1 MFCKK
6 CGSEIPDG
14 SKVCPACGNPL
25 AGKGGKKP
33 PKKKKSLTGWIAAL
47 SILLV
52 LSAAALTGSLV
63 LLFQQEGA
71 EDVDATVPASYLNE
85 AGFRNLFGVE
95 ETSETAAETS
105 EVPLE
110 ISGFSIPNPLLP
122 TETTATTAPSTAAA
136 AGDFIFPDSNST
148 YLDRAE
154 LEALTPE
161 QLRIARNE
169 IYARLGRTFDD
180 PELQNYFNSKSWYVG
195 KYTPAEFDSYGDSIL
210 NEFEL
215 ANSRLILE
223 VEEAKKQS

>member
-1 MFCKK
+1 MEARFVRPA
-6 CGSEIPDG
+6 GIPWRG
-14 SKVCPACGNPL
+14 RAVKSRRRKR
-25 AGKGGKKP
+25 KG
-33 PKKKKSLTGWIAAL
+33 LTGWIAAL
-47 SILLV
+47 SVLLV

-95 ETSETAAETS
+95 ETSETAAKTS

-110 ISGFSIPNPLLP
+110 ISGFSIPNPLLS
-122 TETTATTAPSTAAA
+122 TETTATAAPSTAAA

-180 PELQNYFNSKSWYVG
+180 PELQK
-195 KYTPAEFDSYGDSIL
+195 L
-210 NEFEL
+210 L
-215 ANSRLILE
+215 
-223 VEEAKKQS
+223 

>member
-6 CGSEIPDG
+6 CGLEIPDG
-14 SKVCPACGNPL
+14 SRVCPACGNPL
-25 AGKGGKKP
+25 SGKGGKRP

-47 SILLV
+47 LVLLV

-63 LLFQQEGA
+63 LLFQQEGV
-71 EDVDATVPASYLNE
+71 EVVEATVPASSLNE
-85 AGFRNLFGVE
+85 AGFRKMFGVE
-95 ETSETAAETS
+95 ETSETAAEILEES
-105 EVPLE
+105 LE

-122 TETTATTAPSTAAA
+122 TETTDSPVPSTAAG

-148 YLDRAE
+148 YLDRTE
-154 LEALTPE
+154 LEALTLE

-169 IYARLGRTFDD
+169 IYARLGRTFND
-180 PELQNYFNSKSWYVG
+180 PEMQNYFNSKSWYVG